1 MTYQLILSK
10 QLLSLLRQ
18 IHVAYRNLPSRVI
31 SANLG
36 SERASDDLMPI
47 ADSQNLYTLIVYSL
61 FCIFDQF
68 QNPRVVVKRVVL
80 CKNELEMKEKKK
92 KKPRDSNGPSA
103 NRIANVELRTKAR
116 RMEMRLLTRSGQE
129 DCIDI
134 L

>member
-47 ADSQNLYTLIVYSL
+47 ADSQNLYTLIIYSL

-80 CKNELEMKEKKK
+80 CKNELEMGKK